1 MILQGEKNGKID
13 LRSLKTF
20 SKVFFSLCDGKL
32 KKRKKDKLHVIP
44 RTGSR

>member
-32 KKRKKDKLHVIP
+32 ERKKDKLHVIP